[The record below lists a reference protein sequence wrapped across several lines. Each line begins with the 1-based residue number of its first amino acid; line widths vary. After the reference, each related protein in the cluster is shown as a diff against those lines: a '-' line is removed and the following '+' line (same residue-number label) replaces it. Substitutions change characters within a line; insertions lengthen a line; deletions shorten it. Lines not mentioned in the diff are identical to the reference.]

1 MSPLFVLSYSRYAIS
16 MKRFLWIG
24 GLFVLLMGGVAWSS
38 RGFLRESLE
47 DWRRP
52 SLPPA
57 TGFVAEAPAT
67 SSTQPV
73 CQKGFCVPIST
84 PPGKAPTGSNPSPAT
99 PPKEVPKV
107 VPPSEPSLPTQVNL
121 AVPFLSQAPKQNWDM
136 PYQEA
141 CEEAAMIMAN
151 AYFSDT
157 TKSFTPETGDRAI
170 LDLVAFEES
179 QGLAVD
185 ITAAEA
191 AALIPKYFPKRK
203 ARVIQ
208 NPTITQIREYL
219 AKGIPVIVAADGKAL
234 KNPNFRNGGPP
245 YHMLVIKGYLPDGRW
260 ITNDPGTRKG
270 ADYIYDREI
279 LFKAIRDWN
288 GGDVPRGTPS
298 IIIMEPIS

>member
-1 MSPLFVLSYSRYAIS
+1 
-16 MKRFLWIG
+16 MKRTPWWIAG
-24 GLFVLLMGGVAWSS
+24 ITLVVIGAAWSS
-38 RGFLRESLE
+38 RGFLRDSFEE
-47 DWRRP
+47 WRRP
-52 SLPPA
+52 SLPPP
-57 TGFVAEAPAT
+57 TSFVAEVAT
-67 SSTQPV
+67 ASSTGSL
-73 CQKGFCVPIST
+73 CQKGFCVPTST
-84 PPGKAPTGSNPSPAT
+84 PSPVPPPKDSPAL
-99 PPKEVPKV
+99 PPPA
-107 VPPSEPSLPTQVNL
+107 PSLPTQVNL

-141 CEEAAMIMAN
+141 CEEASLIMVN
-151 AYFSDT
+151 AYFVDN
-157 TKSFTPETGDRAI
+157 TKAFTPDTGDRAI
-170 LDLVAFEES
+170 LDLVAFEEA
-179 QGLAVD
+179 QGLSVD

-191 AALIPKYFPKRK
+191 ATLIPKYFSKRK

-219 AKGIPVIVAADGKAL
+219 AKGIPVIAAADGKAL

-260 ITNDPGTRKG
+260 IANDPGTRKG

-298 IIIMEPIS
+298 IIIMEPAA

>member
-1 MSPLFVLSYSRYAIS
+1 
-16 MKRFLWIG
+16 MKRSPWWIAVVVVV
-24 GLFVLLMGGVAWSS
+24 FAGVAWSS

-52 SLPPA
+52 SLPPP
-57 TGFVAEAPAT
+57 TSFVSDSIPTA
-67 SSTQPV
+67 SSTPSL
-73 CQKGFCVPIST
+73 CQKGFCVPTST
-84 PPGKAPTGSNPSPAT
+84 PPGKAPTDTAPIPAPIK
-99 PPKEVPKV
+99 PP
-107 VPPSEPSLPTQVNL
+107 PPTEPTTASLPTQVNL
-121 AVPFLSQAPKQNWDM
+121 AVPFLPQAPKQNWDM

-141 CEEAAMIMAN
+141 CEEASLIMVD
-151 AYFSDT
+151 AYFGDK
-157 TKSFTPETGDRAI
+157 TKIFTPDTGDRAI
-170 LDLVAFEES
+170 LDLVAFEEA
-179 QGLAVD
+179 QGLTVD

-191 AALIPKYFPKRK
+191 ATLIPKYFSKRK

-260 ITNDPGTRKG
+260 IVNDPGTRKG

-298 IIIMEPIS
+298 VIIMEPIL

>member
-1 MSPLFVLSYSRYAIS
+1 
-16 MKRFLWIG
+16 MKRTPWWIAVVVVV
-24 GLFVLLMGGVAWSS
+24 FVAVAWSS

-52 SLPPA
+52 SLPPP
-57 TGFVAEAPAT
+57 TPFVSDSIPTA
-67 SSTQPV
+67 SSTPSL
-73 CQKGFCVPIST
+73 CQKGFCVPTSA
-84 PPGKAPTGSNPSPAT
+84 PPDKAPTGTAPVPAPIK
-99 PPKEVPKV
+99 PP
-107 VPPSEPSLPTQVNL
+107 PPTDPTTASLPTQVNL

-141 CEEAAMIMAN
+141 CEEASLIMVN
-151 AYFSDT
+151 AYFADN
-157 TKSFTPETGDRAI
+157 TKAFTPDTGDRAI
-170 LDLVAFEES
+170 LDLVAFEEA
-179 QGLAVD
+179 QGLTVD

-191 AALIPKYFPKRK
+191 ATLIPKYFSKRK

-219 AKGIPVIVAADGKAL
+219 AKGIPVIAAADGKAL

-260 ITNDPGTRKG
+260 IVNDPGTRKG

-298 IIIMEPIS
+298 IIIMEPAA